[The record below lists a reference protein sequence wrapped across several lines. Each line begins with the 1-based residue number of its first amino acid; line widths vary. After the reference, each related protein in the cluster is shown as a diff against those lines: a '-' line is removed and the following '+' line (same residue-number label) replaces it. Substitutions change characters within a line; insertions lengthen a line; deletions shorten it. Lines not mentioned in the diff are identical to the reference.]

1 MFSATRGINLSR
13 NPTDRELATIAKTL
27 GNGWEML
34 AAFLSIDQPKVE
46 RIKLE
51 FPHSTASQVLQLLLA
66 WRGIKGFAA
75 SFEELLK
82 SIEECGSVSVDWD
95 MLETTLGSR
104 FGMFFVLKNYIFGLF
119 YVYAISL
126 RQA

>member
-1 MFSATRGINLSR
+1 
-13 NPTDRELATIAKTL
+13 
-27 GNGWEML
+27 ML

-51 FPHSTASQVLQLLLA
+51 FPHSVALQVFQLLLA
-66 WRGIKGFAA
+66 WRRIKGSEA

-95 MLETTLGSR
+95 MLEKRLRSR
-104 FGMFFVLKNYIFGLF
+104 FGMFFVLNNYVFGLF
-119 YVYAISL
+119 HVYAI
-126 RQA
+126 